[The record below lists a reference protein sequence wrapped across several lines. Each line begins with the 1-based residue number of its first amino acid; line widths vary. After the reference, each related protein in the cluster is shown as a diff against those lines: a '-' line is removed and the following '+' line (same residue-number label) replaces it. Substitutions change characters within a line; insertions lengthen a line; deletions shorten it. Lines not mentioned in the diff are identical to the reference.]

1 MSGYPEPVQNHTQ
14 IRTGIGTDVHAFDAN
29 VPLWLGLLEWPGMP
43 GLAGHSDGDVVAH
56 AICDSLFSASG
67 TGDMGSNFGTDRPEF
82 KNASGEKFLIAAL
95 RIIAEAGFA
104 PLNIAVNVLGN
115 QPKISSRR
123 DEMQNALSKV
133 LGVPV
138 SVSGTTTDGLGLTGR
153 GEGVAAIATCLVE
166 KKS

>member
-1 MSGYPEPVQNHTQ
+1 MQNHTQ

-29 VPLWLGLLEWPGMP
+29 SPLWLGLLEWPGVP

-56 AICDSLFSASG
+56 AICDSLFSATG

-82 KNASGEKFLIAAL
+82 KNASGETFLKAAL
-95 RIIAEAGFA
+95 QTILDAGFS
-104 PLNIAVNVLGN
+104 PINVAVTVIGN
-115 QPKISSRR
+115 QPKVSSRR

-133 LGVPV
+133 LGIPV

-166 KKS
+166 KKGA